1 MIKFFLSLITFII
14 SLNSFSQNDLLNEID
29 NDTIGVDVGP
39 AFKGLKIINL
49 ESTKLA
55 AKGDFYFIVAHRFGS
70 IKPGFETFFGLDDA
84 NTQLKFVYGVNEWL
98 TVHASRSGFQK
109 AIEGAIKYRLVD
121 QQTNGSPITLV
132 GFNSFIV
139 NTELDEDLL
148 PKMTFNNRLS
158 YVTQLLVS
166 RKFSEK
172 ISLELAPTFFH
183 ENYVVDDNQ
192 DNSQFAIGAGGRYKI
207 SNRVALTM
215 DYAAHLNRSSTSF
228 ARNPLS
234 LGVDI
239 ETGGHVF
246 QLHFT
251 NAQAMHETGYLGSG
265 FGDWSEG
272 DIYFGFNLLRVF

>member
-1 MIKFFLSLITFII
+1 MIKYFFCFLSIFISH
-14 SLNSFSQNDLLNEID
+14 SLYSQDDLLNEIS
-29 NDTIGVDVGP
+29 NDSTAIEVGP

-84 NTQLKFVYGVNEWL
+84 NTQLKFVYGINDWL

-109 AIEGAIKYRLVD
+109 AIEGAVKYRLVN
-121 QQTNGSPITLV
+121 QQENGSPITLV
-132 GFNSFIV
+132 GFNSLVV

-192 DNSQFAIGAGGRYKI
+192 DNSQFAIGAGGRYKV

-265 FGDWSEG
+265 FGDWSKG

>member
-1 MIKFFLSLITFII
+1 MMKYFLCVVVAAMSI
-14 SLNSFSQNDLLNEID
+14 SLYSQEDLLNEID
-29 NDTIGVDVGP
+29 NDSSSVAIGP

-55 AKGDFYFIVAHRFGS
+55 AKGDLYFIVAHRFGS
-70 IKPGFETFFGLDDA
+70 IKPGFKNFFGLDDA
-84 NTQLKFVYGVNEWL
+84 NTQIKFVYGVNNWL

-109 AIEGAIKYRLVD
+109 AVEGAIKYRLVN
-121 QQTNGSPITLV
+121 QQNNGSPVTIV
-132 GFNSFIV
+132 GFNSLVV
-139 NTELDEDLL
+139 NTELDEDIL
-148 PKMTFNNRLS
+148 PKLEFDNRLN
-158 YVTQLLVS
+158 YVSQLLIS

-183 ENYVVDDNQ
+183 ENYVIDDNQ

-265 FGDWSEG
+265 YGDWSDG

>member
-1 MIKFFLSLITFII
+1 MNKIYLSLLLVFFTLH
-14 SLNSFSQNDLLNEID
+14 SYAQDDLLSEID
-29 NDTIGVDVGP
+29 NDSTAVDVGP

-84 NTQLKFVYGVNEWL
+84 NTQLKFVYGINDWL

-109 AIEGAIKYRLVD
+109 AIEGAMKYRLIK
-121 QQTNGSPITLV
+121 QEINGSPVTLV
-132 GFNSFIV
+132 GFNSIVV

-148 PKMTFNNRLS
+148 PKLEFKNRLN
-158 YVTQLLVS
+158 YVTQLLIS

-172 ISLELAPTFFH
+172 FSLEFAPTFFH

-215 DYAAHLNRSSTSF
+215 DYAAHLNRASSSL
-228 ARNPLS
+228 AKNPLS
-234 LGVDI
+234 VGVDV

-251 NAQAMHETGYLGSG
+251 SAQAMHETGYLGSG
-265 FGDWSEG
+265 YGDWSEG
-272 DIYFGFNLLRVF
+272 DIYFGFNLVRVF

>member
-1 MIKFFLSLITFII
+1 MSHSLY
-14 SLNSFSQNDLLNEID
+14 SQDDLLNEIS
-29 NDTIGVDVGP
+29 NDSTAIEVGP

-84 NTQLKFVYGVNEWL
+84 NTQLKFVYGINDWL

-109 AIEGAIKYRLVD
+109 AIEGAVKYRLVN
-121 QQTNGSPITLV
+121 QQENGSPINLV
-132 GFNSFIV
+132 GFNSLVV

-192 DNSQFAIGAGGRYKI
+192 DNSQFAIGAGGRYKV

-265 FGDWSEG
+265 FGDWSKG

>member
-121 QQTNGSPITLV
+121 QKTNGSPITLV
-132 GFNSFIV
+132 GFNSVVV

-183 ENYVVDDNQ
+183 ENYVVDENQ

-215 DYAAHLNRSSTSF
+215 DYAAHLNRASESIYK
-228 ARNPLS
+228 NPLAIGFD
-234 LGVDI
+234 L

-246 QLHFT
+246 QMLFT
-251 NAQAMHETGYLGSG
+251 NAQAINEAGFLGQTS
-265 FGDWSEG
+265 GDWSKGE
-272 DIYFGFNLLRVF
+272 IAFGFNLYRVF

>member
-121 QQTNGSPITLV
+121 QKTNGSPITLV
-132 GFNSFIV
+132 GFNSVVV

-183 ENYVVDDNQ
+183 ENYVVDENQ

-228 ARNPLS
+228 VRNPLS